1 MATKTEKK
9 RKQQENKKK
18 KIIREPLALE
28 TYARITS

>member
-1 MATKTEKK
+1 MATKTKIK
-9 RKQQENKKK
+9 QENKKK